1 MDTIKLDLVTPVR
14 RLISTEVEE
23 LTAKAFEGEVEILPG
38 HANYITLLNAG
49 ALSFTDSGKKREV
62 AVSGGFMEVS
72 LNHGIRVM
80 AEAAEFAE
88 NIDVKR
94 AESAKERAQR
104 RISDFDPARQDLDIA
119 RAEAALKRA
128 LNRLQVAERADLGE

>member
-49 ALSFTDSGKKREV
+49 ALSFTDSGKKRAV

-72 LNHGIRVM
+72 LDHGIRVM

-94 AESAKERAQR
+94 AESAKERAER
-104 RISDFDPARQDLDIA
+104 RISDFDPARQDVDIT
-119 RAEAALKRA
+119 RAETALKRA
-128 LNRLQVAERADLGE
+128 LNRLKVAERADLGQ